1 MVEPKV
7 RFKQDNGCSY
17 PAWKTVPFSKL
28 SYPSGIKNKNDVNLE
43 SYSISSEKGFIPQN
57 EQFDDAGYLT
67 NADRTLYY
75 IVSPGSFAYN
85 PARINIGSIGYQ
97 NVNKDVLVSSLYEV
111 FNTTE
116 ELDDMFLMNWFRTN
130 QFQKNVRRLSEG
142 GVRQYFY
149 YDKLCMVKFPL
160 PCIEEQQKIATFLS
174 FIDKVIDISEQ
185 EIIKL
190 KELKKGMLQKLFPLE
205 GKSIPEIRFPGFI
218 NPWKQCKISDL
229 FDSVESGNRLPKTM
243 LTTGNIPYVVASSE
257 NNGIVAYVNEEQK
270 DYNGNRMKLFPGN
283 SITFSIDNP
292 DAIFVQ
298 NKAFFTSNVMRVL
311 HNDNYSYN
319 QVIVISEMIKRLT
332 TYYNWTFKF
341 SGPVVMNSNIYL
353 PISKS
358 GEIDF
363 EEIEAIGIILSKF
376 DDLVT
381 LCQCELDKWRKL
393 KKSLLQ
399 QMFV

>member
-7 RFKQDNGCSY
+7 RFKQDNGGSY

-28 SYPSGIKNKNDVNLE
+28 SYPSGIKNKNDVKLE
-43 SYSISSEKGFIPQN
+43 SYSISSEKGFVPQS

-97 NVNKDVLVSSLYEV
+97 NVDKDVLVSSLYEV

-174 FIDKVIDISEQ
+174 FR
-185 EIIKL
+185 
-190 KELKKGMLQKLFPLE
+190 MPLTILIFS
-205 GKSIPEIRFPGFI
+205 SIF
-218 NPWKQCKISDL
+218 
-229 FDSVESGNRLPKTM
+229 
-243 LTTGNIPYVVASSE
+243 
-257 NNGIVAYVNEEQK
+257 
-270 DYNGNRMKLFPGN
+270 
-283 SITFSIDNP
+283 
-292 DAIFVQ
+292 
-298 NKAFFTSNVMRVL
+298 
-311 HNDNYSYN
+311 
-319 QVIVISEMIKRLT
+319 
-332 TYYNWTFKF
+332 
-341 SGPVVMNSNIYL
+341 
-353 PISKS
+353 
-358 GEIDF
+358 
-363 EEIEAIGIILSKF
+363 ILSFLYLSSKI
-376 DDLVT
+376 
-381 LCQCELDKWRKL
+381 
-393 KKSLLQ
+393 
-399 QMFV
+399 